1 MNLAICI
8 CTYNRNNNLTKCLES
23 ITKIN
28 LLNKFS
34 IKIIIVDNSIN
45 KNSYFLIKK
54 IQNKFKYKILYFNER
69 KRGVVYARNKCL
81 NILKKI
87 KDRKST
93 RLNSSH

>member
-34 IKIIIVDNSIN
+34 IKI
-45 KNSYFLIKK
+45 KNIKPE
-54 IQNKFKYKILYFNER
+54 Y
-69 KRGVVYARNKCL
+69 
-81 NILKKI
+81 
-87 KDRKST
+87 
-93 RLNSSH
+93 